1 MSAGDARRYRR
12 WRATP
17 PAGARAPPR
26 APGDSDVLTELVPHE
41 RGAVFVISPVEE
53 DHVQM
58 RMSRMSP
65 DVRCTTVTA
74 PLLTAPHAPRRAAR
88 GALCVEPLH
97 ALDEEAGRHAEQRP
111 VLGAPAPPLGFWRG
125 TAVSWAGMMA
135 GAGLGYLLGAR
146 AGAPALQR
154 MVGASELARLTRA
167 AERHGPWFLL
177 LFRGVPVLSEA
188 SVVFAGAGRMP
199 LRAFF
204 TVTALAHLGISAT
217 YAAVGASAARLTSVL
232 LLFAGIVLLPGLA
245 LPVVRSPEWRR
256 RAAQRR
262 GASG

>member
-1 MSAGDARRYRR
+1 MPPSSAS
-12 WRATP
+12 TP
-17 PAGARAPPR
+17 P
-26 APGDSDVLTELVPHE
+26 PGSSHLP
-41 RGAVFVISPVEE
+41 
-53 DHVQM
+53 
-58 RMSRMSP
+58 
-65 DVRCTTVTA
+65 
-74 PLLTAPHAPRRAAR
+74 
-88 GALCVEPLH
+88 
-97 ALDEEAGRHAEQRP
+97 
-111 VLGAPAPPLGFWRG
+111 GAPARARRSWLGWAGFSCVLLLAILVPFFLFADRIEAAARALLASPPSGVAAALVLGGLLASDVVLPVPSSFVSTAAGGLLGFWRG
-125 TAVSWAGMMA
+125 AAVSWAGMMA

-204 TVTALAHLGISAT
+204 TVTALANLGISAT
-217 YAAVGASAARLTSVL
+217 YAAVGASAARLTSAL
-232 LLFAGIVLLPGLA
+232 LLFAGIVLLPGIA
-245 LPVVRSPEWRR
+245 LLVVRLSEWRR
-256 RAAQRR
+256 RAAQKR